1 MKTKAVRIHGKNDI
15 RLDEF
20 DLPPIKDDEILAH
33 VVSDSLCMSSYKAAI
48 QGEDHKRVPNNVAQH
63 PTIVGHEFSGRIV
76 EVGKKWQK
84 QFKADQKFSVQPAV
98 KYSEGPEAIG
108 YSYEYTGGNMTYAI
122 LCSDIMEDNCLL
134 AYEGEGYFPASLA
147 EPMAC
152 IINAYHASYH
162 TTPLLPDHTMGI
174 VEGGTMAILAGVGP
188 MGLGAIDYALHS
200 DRRPSLLVVTDIDAD
215 RLARAETL
223 FPPKKAEKDGIR
235 LMFINTKDVADVPAH
250 LRSFTDS
257 KGYDDVLVMA
267 PVKPVIECG
276 DQILGTDGCMNFFAG
291 PLDKAFTAEFNFY
304 NVHYGRT
311 HIVGTSGGSTNDMR
325 EGLGLMSQGRINP
338 AVMVTHIGG
347 LDCVVE
353 TTMNLPNIPGG
364 KKLIYTNIN
373 MPLTAIDDFAAK
385 GETDPLFKTLAE
397 ITERHHGLWS
407 VEAEDYLLANA

>member
-1 MKTKAVRIHGKNDI
+1 MKTKAVRIHGRNDL

-33 VVSDSLCMSSYKAAI
+33 VVTDSLCMSSYKAAI
-48 QGEDHKRVPNNVAQH
+48 QGEDHKRVPNNIAEH

-76 EVGKKWQK
+76 EVGKKWEK
-84 QFKADQKFSVQPAV
+84 KFKPDQKFSVQPAV

-108 YSYEYTGGNMTYAI
+108 YSYEYTGGDATYAI
-122 LCSDIMEDNCLL
+122 LCSDIMEDDCLL
-134 AYEGEGYFPASLA
+134 TYEGEGYFPASLA

-188 MGLGAIDYALHS
+188 MGLGAIDYALHG

-215 RLARAETL
+215 RLARAEKL
-223 FPPKKAEKDGIR
+223 FPPENAKKDGIR
-235 LMFINTKDVADVPAH
+235 LIFINTKDVADVPAH
-250 LRSFTDS
+250 LRSFTND

-276 DQILGTDGCMNFFAG
+276 DRILGTDGCMNFFAG
-291 PLDKAFTAEFNFY
+291 PSDKAFTAEFNFY

-311 HIVGTSGGSTNDMR
+311 HIVGTSGGSTADMR
-325 EGLGLMSQGRINP
+325 EGLGLMSKGLINP

-353 TTMNLPNIPGG
+353 TTMDLPNIPGG

-373 MPLTAIDDFAAK
+373 MPLTAIDEFTAK
-385 GETDPLFKTLAE
+385 GETDPMFKTLAE

-407 VEAEDYLLANA
+407 VEAEEYLLANA